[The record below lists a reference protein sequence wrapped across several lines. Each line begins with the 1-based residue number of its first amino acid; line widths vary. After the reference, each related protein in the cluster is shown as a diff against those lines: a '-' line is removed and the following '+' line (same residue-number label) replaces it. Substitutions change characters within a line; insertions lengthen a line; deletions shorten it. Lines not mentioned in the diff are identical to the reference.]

1 MTDQVRK
8 ADKKANN
15 NSDKKT
21 DKKTEARA
29 EKYSRAQEIKNTRKM
44 REILDE
50 LPRFCRQ
57 YFRGIEESTGARTRL
72 AYAYDLRIFFE
83 FIESENSAMKGP
95 AIRDY
100 PVSILEKIGKEDIE
114 EFLEYLTYYEKDGQ
128 VFTNDARGKARK
140 LSAVR
145 SMFKYFYTSQ
155 ILSRDVSALVPLPKL
170 HEKPIIRLDADEV
183 NDMLNKADTGSQLTK
198 NQQRFHDKTRLRD
211 IALLTLLLGTG
222 IRVSECVGLDLEDID
237 FKEKGIR
244 VHRKGGYESIVYFGD
259 EVESALK
266 DYLEQRKQ
274 ILPKDGHEKALFLSL
289 QNRRITVRAVEN
301 LVKKY
306 AGLATSLKKITPH
319 KLRSTY
325 GTSLYR
331 ATGDIYLVADV
342 LGHKDVNTTR
352 KHYAAI
358 EEDRRKSA
366 RNIVRLRESHD
377 PDAAESSGPDSELPG
392 SDSESPG
399 SDSE

>member
-1 MTDQVRK
+1 MKRET
-8 ADKKANN
+8 
-15 NSDKKT
+15 
-21 DKKTEARA
+21 KTEKYAR
-29 EKYSRAQEIKNTRKM
+29 EQEIRSTQKM

-57 YFRGIEESTGARTRL
+57 YFRGIEGTTGARTRL
-72 AYAYDLRIFFE
+72 AYAYDLRVFFE
-83 FIESENSAMKGP
+83 FLEHENSTLRGKL
-95 AIRDY
+95 IRDY
-100 PVSILEKIGKEDIE
+100 SFQVLEQVGKEDIE

-145 SMFKYFYTSQ
+145 SLFKYFYTSEM
-155 ILSRDVSALVPLPKL
+155 LDKDVTALVPLPKL
-170 HEKPIIRLDADEV
+170 HEKPIIRMDADEV
-183 NDMLNKADTGSQLTK
+183 SRMLDKAETGTDLTRT
-198 NQQRFHDKTRLRD
+198 QQRFHDKTRVRD
-211 IALLTLLLGTG
+211 VALLTLLLGTG
-222 IRVSECVGLDLEDID
+222 IRVSECVGLDLDDID
-237 FKEKGIR
+237 FKEKGLR

-259 EVESALK
+259 EVEEALRT
-266 DYLEQRKQ
+266 YLEERRQ
-274 ILPKDGHEKALFLSL
+274 ILPKEGHEKALFLSL

-306 AGLATSLKKITPH
+306 AGLATALKKITPH

-352 KHYAAI
+352 KHYAAV
-358 EEDRRKSA
+358 EEDRRKGA
-366 RNIVRLRESHD
+366 RNIVQLRQSSD
-377 PDAAESSGPDSELPG
+377 DA
-392 SDSESPG
+392 
-399 SDSE
+399 